1 MNQKLA
7 DLLAGRDNLYPRR
20 LEADHPHVVEKIA
33 QLWGGIAL
41 EEYFEGLILDERCSR
56 HGFQPV
62 VMGEIFALR
71 NHYLAQRPQPPR
83 TANTWGQLTDI
94 GDIRLDR
101 GAS

>member
-7 DLLAGRDNLYPRR
+7 DLLAGHESLYPAR

-33 QLWGGIAL
+33 DLWGRIAV
-41 EEYFEGLILDERCSR
+41 EEYFESLILDERCSR

-62 VMGEIFALR
+62 VMGEIFALH
-71 NHYLAQRPQPPR
+71 NHYIALRPQPPR
-83 TANTWGQLTDI
+83 TANTWGQLTEI
-94 GDIRLDR
+94 GDVRIDR